1 MLNVA
6 SNWIILKSWHNNMYG
21 TKWSNLIYILV
32 FWLQITVRTVTCIVY
47 EPVSRNIKQIYEH
60 SNICKIKRQN
70 HFKGFFESQN
80 GIFIVVLVS
89 PIFWLSSFFLII
101 SKPVEEEKYFEITC
115 FDIRKSYGVGVKVL
129 SISTANGFCKVIWK
143 KKWSMHTSRKIF
155 VSCQGS

>member
-1 MLNVA
+1 MNFCKKNHSLLNVA

-32 FWLQITVRTVTCIVY
+32 FWLQITVRTVACIVY

-89 PIFWLSSFFLII
+89 PFFDVLYFFIT
-101 SKPVEEEKYFEITC
+101 SKPVEEKKYFQITC
-115 FDIRKSYGVGVKVL
+115 FDIRKVMGL
-129 SISTANGFCKVIWK
+129 E
-143 KKWSMHTSRKIF
+143 
-155 VSCQGS
+155 